1 MTAVQTALIKTADKN
16 NIHTALSSH
25 IRPAPPSALSAS
37 LIFAW
42 RALLKIKHVP
52 MQLFDVVAFPI
63 MSTLLFTYLF
73 GGALAGSTGEYLQF
87 LLPGITAQTVVM
99 ITMYTALGL
108 NTDISKGIFDRF
120 RSLPVWDPA
129 VLVGALLGDAV
140 RYSAAATI
148 VIIVGLILGFDP
160 GGGALGIVLSLALIL
175 VFSFSLS
182 WVWTV
187 LALLMPTPESVMGV
201 SILILFPLTFISNI
215 FVDPQTMPSWLE
227 AFVKVNP
234 ISHLATATR
243 GLMHGTATAGDIS
256 LTLISCAALVVIFSP
271 LTMYLYRN
279 KNAR

>member
-1 MTAVQTALIKTADKN
+1 
-16 NIHTALSSH
+16 
-25 IRPAPPSALSAS
+25 
-37 LIFAW
+37 
-42 RALLKIKHVP
+42 
-52 MQLFDVVAFPI
+52 
-63 MSTLLFTYLF
+63 
-73 GGALAGSTGEYLQF
+73 
-87 LLPGITAQTVVM
+87 
-99 ITMYTALGL
+99 
-108 NTDISKGIFDRF
+108 
-120 RSLPVWDPA
+120 
-129 VLVGALLGDAV
+129 V
-140 RYSAAATI
+140 RYSIAATI
-148 VIIVGLILGFDP
+148 VIVVGLILGFDP
-160 GGGALGIVLSLALIL
+160 GGGAPGIVLSLALIL

-243 GLMHGTATAGDIS
+243 GLMHGTATAGEIS
-256 LTLISCAALVVIFSP
+256 LTLIACAALIAIFSP